1 MRHPEPAPP
10 EDEEGF
16 AFEDEGVEGVVE
28 ALGPE
33 PTEDQTISLLHEF
46 GQPPEYRT
54 MAKHTP
60 EMIHLGAIVLTKGR
74 FLGSTLREQV
84 VENLF
89 LMSRS
94 TDGWGSEQMKEIA
107 ARQPGTRAGPIRR
120 FFGLGRKEGQA

>member
-1 MRHPEPAPP
+1 MPE
-10 EDEEGF
+10 EEAF
-16 AFEDEGVEGVVE
+16 SFEDEGVEGVVE
-28 ALGPE
+28 AQGPE
-33 PTEDQTISLLHEF
+33 PTEDQTINLLHEF

-74 FLGSTLREQV
+74 FLGSVLREQV

-94 TDGWGSEQMKEIA
+94 TDGWGSEQMKDIA
-107 ARQPGTRAGPIRR
+107 ARQSSPRVGPVRR